1 MGLLRK
7 RVRRMR
13 NEALP
18 HKRLH
23 VENRSAHTISC
34 VKINIIK
41 VPSVFISEQLRGS
54 HVFKHCV
61 NLNMMWNHSDR

>member
-1 MGLLRK
+1 
-7 RVRRMR
+7 MR

-18 HKRLH
+18 HKSLR
-23 VENRSAHTISC
+23 VENRSAHTVSR

-54 HVFKHCV
+54 HFTLKHCV
-61 NLNMMWNHSDR
+61 NLNMMWNHSDK